1 MEREDWDRRYG
12 GTELIWTAEPNRFVV
27 EELGDLPAGRALD
40 LGAGEGRNAVWLA
53 ERGWRVTAV
62 DFSPVALDKARRLA
76 RARGV
81 SVDWA
86 LEDLRDYQPEQAAYD
101 LVLAAYLHLLPA
113 GRAAVLGGAVAAL
126 ARCGTL
132 LVVGHDL
139 ANLTEGV
146 GGPQDPAV
154 LYTSKAIVAELDG
167 LTVRRAGRVRRPV
180 DIVAETGGR
189 STRWCSPPATERP
202 TDGCARTGVRGGAV
216 RAAAA
221 PPAGPRR
228 RGRPARRRRC
238 PRR

>member
-86 LEDLRDYQPEQAAYD
+86 LEG
-101 LVLAAYLHLLPA
+101 LPA
-113 GRAAVLGGAVAAL
+113 SAASRARRGA
-126 ARCGTL
+126 RWRG
-132 LVVGHDL
+132 
-139 ANLTEGV
+139 
-146 GGPQDPAV
+146 
-154 LYTSKAIVAELDG
+154 
-167 LTVRRAGRVRRPV
+167 RRPGPV
-180 DIVAETGGR
+180 RHAAGGR
-189 STRWCSPPATERP
+189 P
-202 TDGCARTGVRGGAV
+202 
-216 RAAAA
+216 
-221 PPAGPRR
+221 
-228 RGRPARRRRC
+228 
-238 PRR
+238 